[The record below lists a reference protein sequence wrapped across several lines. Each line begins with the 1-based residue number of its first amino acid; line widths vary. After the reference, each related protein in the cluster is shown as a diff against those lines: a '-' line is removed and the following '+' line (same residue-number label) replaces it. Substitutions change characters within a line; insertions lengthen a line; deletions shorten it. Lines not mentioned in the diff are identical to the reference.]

1 MSTIKVDR
9 IEPRDGLQTNAMG
22 GIVQVVRVV
31 HTGQVS
37 SNSTSYVSTGL
48 QASITPRS
56 ASNKI
61 MVSFEHSIYHTT
73 QNSDVYT
80 LHGIRIKRGTQV
92 IYTPVTS
99 NSGNTS
105 SSGPYEFGLY
115 HSHTTVSD
123 NYYHRS
129 RVEYLDSPGTA
140 GALLTYS
147 TELSCFDSQGV
158 VYSNY
163 NSPTPGH
170 QTSAP
175 QSWMTL
181 IEITA

>member
-9 IEPRDGLQTNAMG
+9 IEPQDGLQSNAMG

-37 SNSTSYVSTGL
+37 ASTSTYVSTGL

-61 MVSFEHSIYHTT
+61 MVSFEHSVYH
-73 QNSDVYT
+73 NSASATNVYT
-80 LHGIRIKRGTQV
+80 IHGIKILRGTQD
-92 IYTPVTS
+92 IYTPVS
-99 NSGNTS
+99 NSSGSYEFGNHDGNTS
-105 SSGPYEFGLY
+105 NM
-115 HSHTTVSD
+115 SH
-123 NYYHRS
+123 NYGRP
-129 RVEYLDSPGTA
+129 RVEYLDSPSTTSPI
-140 GALLTYS
+140 TYS
-147 TELSCFDSQGV
+147 TKISCFDNQGIVYVNFNSSQTTV
-158 VYSNY
+158 
-163 NSPTPGH
+163 
-170 QTSAP
+170 AP

>member
-9 IEPRDGLQTNAMG
+9 IEPQDGLQNNAMG
-22 GIVQVVRVV
+22 GIVQVVRAV
-31 HTGQVS
+31 HTGAVS
-37 SNSTSYVSTGL
+37 ANSNTYVSTGL

-61 MVSFEHSIYHTT
+61 MVSFEHSLYHTS

-80 LHGIRIKRGTQV
+80 LHGVRIKRGTQV
-92 IYTPVTS
+92 IYTPVT
-99 NSGNTS
+99 NT
-105 SSGPYEFGLY
+105 GGAYDFGLY

-123 NYYHRS
+123 HYYHRS
-129 RVEYLDSPGTA
+129 RVEYLDSPGTT
-140 GALLTYS
+140 GALTYS
-147 TELSCFDSQGV
+147 TEVSCYSGQGIVYVNYTDSGTV
-158 VYSNY
+158 
-163 NSPTPGH
+163 T
-170 QTSAP
+170 AP

>member
-9 IEPRDGLQTNAMG
+9 IEPQDGLQSNAMG

-37 SNSTSYVSTGL
+37 SNSTTYVSTGL

-61 MVSFEHSIYHTT
+61 MVSFEHSIYHDGGSNTS
-73 QNSDVYT
+73 NIHT
-80 LHGIRIKRGTQV
+80 LHGIKILRGTQD
-92 IYTPVTS
+92 IYIPAS
-99 NSGNTS
+99 NVDGS
-105 SSGPYEFGLY
+105 YEFGVRDDDN
-115 HSHTTVSD
+115 SHL
-123 NYYHRS
+123 NGHFGRS
-129 RVEYLDSPGTA
+129 RVEYLDSPATTSPI
-140 GALLTYS
+140 TYS
-147 TELSCFDSQGV
+147 TKIACFRNEGTVYVNYTDSTTV
-158 VYSNY
+158 
-163 NSPTPGH
+163 
-170 QTSAP
+170 SAP